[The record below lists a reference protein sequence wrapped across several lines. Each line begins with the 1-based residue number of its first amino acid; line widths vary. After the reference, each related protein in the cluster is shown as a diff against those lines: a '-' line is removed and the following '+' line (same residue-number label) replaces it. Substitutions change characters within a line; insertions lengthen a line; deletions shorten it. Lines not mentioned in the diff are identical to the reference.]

1 MAQATTTR
9 GNANVSGRRPAALT
23 VLMMPDFRAGNP
35 YQSLLGKAISEL
47 GYKVL
52 FPNGYRRIFPLYR
65 AVREQTAPVNIL
77 HLHWLTPYLRG
88 KTFVSYLVYALKLYV
103 DTCLVRLCDVQLV
116 WTIHNRIS
124 HESEFPRVE
133 LWAMRRIANSAKRV
147 IVHSQAALVD
157 LTRDLDLNAGKTV
170 VIPHGHYR
178 DVYTSV
184 IDQVVAK
191 SALGLPKDSLVYL
204 CFGLVRKY
212 KNIEGLLKAWR
223 RSRGLPPDAL
233 LVLAGE
239 ALQPEYGEE
248 VNLLAQSSKNVI
260 AHLRHIPAGQV
271 HLYFSAADIVVLPF
285 QRTLTSGSLLL
296 AMSFDKPVIAPGL
309 DVIVEA
315 LGAAGELLYDPF
327 DEGGLC
333 RALETASSTDLT
345 SLAKRTRSECDKLSW
360 SAIAQLTVSTYNA
373 ACQAA

>member
-1 MAQATTTR
+1 MAQASTIR
-9 GNANVSGRRPAALT
+9 GNADVSGRPAGLT
-23 VLMMPDFRAGNP
+23 VLMMPDFRGGNP
-35 YQSLLGKAISEL
+35 YQSLLGKAISDL

-52 FPNGYRRIFPLYR
+52 FPNGYRRLFPLYR
-65 AVREQTAPVNIL
+65 AVREQTAPVSVL

-88 KTFVSYLVYALKLYV
+88 KTLASYFVYALKLYV
-103 DTCLVRLCDVQLV
+103 DTCLVRLCDVQIV

-124 HESEFPRVE
+124 HESQFPRVE
-133 LWAMRRIANSAKRV
+133 LWAMRRIASSASRV
-147 IVHSQAALVD
+147 IVHSQAALAD
-157 LTRDLDLNAGKTV
+157 LTQDLGRNVRKTV

-178 DVYTSV
+178 DVYSSV
-184 IDQVVAK
+184 VDRLAAK
-191 SALGLPKDSLVYL
+191 SALGLPGDSFVYL

-212 KNIEGLLKAWR
+212 KNIEGLLKAWT

-239 ALQPEYGEE
+239 PLQPEYGEKI
-248 VNLLAQSSKNVI
+248 NLLAKDNKNVI
-260 AHLRHIPAGQV
+260 AHLRHIPAGQI
-271 HLYFSAADIVVLPF
+271 HLYYSAADIVVLPF

-296 AMSFDKPVIAPGL
+296 AMSFGKPVIAPGL

-333 RALETASSTDLT
+333 RALETASSIDLT
-345 SLAKRTRSECDKLSW
+345 SLAKCTRAECDKLSW
-360 SAIAQLTVSTYNA
+360 SAIAKMTICTYNA